1 MAYDTDLAVRI
12 EAALHGRSEFSQINM
27 FGGIAFMLN
36 GNMCVGIHKDA
47 LVVRLD
53 PQNAADYLSQDGV
66 SVFDIT
72 GRPMKG
78 WLMVSTPAM
87 ADAAALKGWLERAEA
102 YVATLPAKQPK
113 TKPAKVKKR
122 KPAKR

>member
-12 EAALHGRSEFSQINM
+12 EAALHGRSEFAKINM
-27 FGGIAFMLN
+27 FGGVAFMLN

-53 PQNAADYLSQDGV
+53 PQTAADYLSQDGV
-66 SVFDIT
+66 TPFDIT

-78 WLMVSTPAM
+78 WLMVAAPAM
-87 ADAAALKGWLERAEA
+87 ADATALEQWLNRAEA
-102 YVATLPAKQPK
+102 YVGTLPVKQPK
-113 TKPAKVKKR
+113 PKPAKAKKG
-122 KPAKR
+122 KKS